1 MKTKTITKSSKQSQI
16 PEYLIYEMKDGKP
29 IYYKNYELVLNKKL
43 PPEAIMGSSAL
54 QSFIIRII
62 IQFLLKNLDLKQYEV
77 LSNEIGFQWDKGSW
91 RNLDIAIF
99 DKKAI
104 LPYLSKNEYIKI
116 PPIIVFEVDT
126 KADTSQ
132 YPDIEFYIRDKIQ
145 DLLNHGVQKIFW
157 FTTHDK
163 KILIAEQNKNW
174 IITNWDFDLNII
186 DNLSFNLYKALLNE
200 KIPLE

>member
-1 MKTKTITKSSKQSQI
+1 MKTKTITKSSKQSKI

-43 PPEAIMGSSAL
+43 PPEAIMGSSKL
-54 QSFIIRII
+54 QTII
-62 IQFLLKNLDLKQYEV
+62 IHIILKFLFQHLNSKKYMV

-91 RNLDIAIF
+91 SNLDIAIF
-99 DKKAI
+99 DKEELLKEGI
-104 LPYLSKNEYIKI
+104 TNSYTKI

-145 DLLNHGVQKIFW
+145 DLLNHGAQKIFW

-200 KIPLE
+200 KIEI